1 VAYVELSPLHVGET
15 GPGKQDEL
23 WLRREFPPSLATPGD
38 ARRVR
43 WRWSVVRT
51 YLERDIPQFGPR
63 IAAGTLSCF
72 LTKLA
77 HHKRGLPACAPMGGV
92 PRARSQSHR
101 VASLRHLVR
110 VGSIPS
116 IQRRSG
122 VRARGRG

>member
-43 WRWSVVRT
+43 WRRSVVRT

-63 IAAGTLSCF
+63 IAAGTLPCF

-92 PRARSQSHR
+92 PRARSQSAGAR
-101 VASLRHLVR
+101 RRGLALVD
-110 VGSIPS
+110 GP
-116 IQRRSG
+116 
-122 VRARGRG
+122 RATVS